1 MRNHWHILAL
11 GSVLGAA
18 GCYAEHASV
27 QPDGQ
32 RKADKEG
39 SSQPAMC
46 ADRLAQ
52 VGSTLERVLDA
63 HAHCAMREDCTEV
76 SIDTACLT
84 QCAAVVGP
92 GGEAAVRDAIEELN
106 AGACREILEQGCEVP
121 LAQCPAIALPVACV
135 GSGNDA
141 HCVWGDPHASEDAA
155 VPPSPPPSSTC
166 VSRAVSFHDDGGL
179 APSVDHF
186 TVTPCRG
193 FKITRRAQA
202 VAGTDGSCENDIAQD
217 AEYNVAALNDA
228 LAHPDVVAAL
238 EASPVVYGLDT
249 RPWDGFV
256 LHIEID
262 GDTIEVGSDCG
273 AGSDC
278 QLIPNGIAILR
289 STLEELGVQQRALDS
304 CKVLQ

>member
-1 MRNHWHILAL
+1 MGKHWHILAL

-32 RKADKEG
+32 RKAEKEG

-63 HAHCAMREDCTEV
+63 HA
-76 SIDTACLT
+76 
-84 QCAAVVGP
+84 
-92 GGEAAVRDAIEELN
+92 
-106 AGACREILEQGCEVP
+106 
-121 LAQCPAIALPVACV
+121 
-135 GSGNDA
+135 
-141 HCVWGDPHASEDAA
+141 
-155 VPPSPPPSSTC
+155 
-166 VSRAVSFHDDGGL
+166 
-179 APSVDHF
+179 
-186 TVTPCRG
+186 CRG

-202 VAGTDGSCENDIAQD
+202 VAGTDGSCENDIAED
-217 AEYNVAALNDA
+217 AKYNVAALNGA
-228 LAHPDVVAAL
+228 LAHPDVVAAR

-249 RPWDGFV
+249 RPWDGSV

-262 GDTIEVGSDCG
+262 GDTIEVGSECG

-278 QLIPNGIAILR
+278 QVIPDGIAILR
-289 STLEELGVQQRALDS
+289 STLEELGVQQRAFDS
-304 CKVLQ
+304 CKALQ